1 VWVRH
6 VVTWAGLPLAA
17 ALVVTG
23 AVATASGPHPGSEK
37 GIERLGVSIVDT
49 VYVHVR
55 VAAVFGIGFLLL
67 GVFLWRCRTTLPGL
81 LRVWGA
87 MLVVLV
93 GQMIIGEVQYRNA
106 LPWGLVLVHVFLAAA
121 IWTLAVA
128 LTYLL
133 WRPPV
138 ALAAATARVPLAA
151 AAPVGGTAV
160 HE

>member
-1 VWVRH
+1 M
-6 VVTWAGLPLAA
+6 
-17 ALVVTG
+17 
-23 AVATASGPHPGSEK
+23 
-37 GIERLGVSIVDT
+37 
-49 VYVHVR
+49 
-55 VAAVFGIGFLLL
+55 
-67 GVFLWRCRTTLPGL
+67 
-81 LRVWGA
+81 

-93 GQMIIGEVQYRNA
+93 GQMILGEVQYRNA
-106 LPWGLVLVHVFLAAA
+106 LPWGLVLVHVSLAAT

-138 ALAAATARVPLAA
+138 ALAAATERVPLP